1 MRLKTQIAIA
11 IGKRRV
17 AQYFWVQIS
26 FHSLYYYTFC
36 HKSNKSFLDKHE
48 TQAEI
53 FHEKSGRKA
62 SEKFEVFNCA
72 VHVSSPVTA
81 GVPWT

>member
-1 MRLKTQIAIA
+1 MRLKTQIA

-36 HKSNKSFLDKHE
+36 HKSNKSFPDK
-48 TQAEI
+48 
-53 FHEKSGRKA
+53 
-62 SEKFEVFNCA
+62 
-72 VHVSSPVTA
+72 
-81 GVPWT
+81 